1 MIIKPKN
8 WLVTGG
14 AGFVGSC
21 VVRQLLKQKQHVTV
35 LDNFSSSSAN
45 SLKDIRSQIRLI
57 QGSVLDEKKLRL
69 AFQGADYVLH
79 LAAEASVAQSFQNPA
94 QTMQN
99 NVEGTAHVLQQTHLA
114 GVKKVLFISSSS
126 VYGLGGKTPRSETSR
141 LDPLSPYA
149 MSKLLGEELCQFYTK
164 TYGLNVVIA
173 RCFNI
178 YGPTQPSDS
187 AYAAVLTKW
196 AKLAQKGLP
205 LQINGDGLQTRDF
218 LHVQDTVRALLMIL
232 KKGKKGQVYNVGS
245 GQSVTLLKTVKL
257 LEKAAK
263 KPLKLSFQPARE
275 GDVRFSRADI
285 AKLKSLGFA
294 PKISL
299 EKGLKEF
306 FS

>member
-1 MIIKPKN
+1 MTIKPKN
-8 WLVTGG
+8 WVVTGG

-21 VVRQLLKQKQHVTV
+21 VVRHLLKQKQHVTV
-35 LDNFSSSSAN
+35 LDNFSSSNSN
-45 SLKDIRSQIRLI
+45 SLKDIRSQIRLV
-57 QGSVLDEKKLRL
+57 QGSILDEKKLRL
-69 AFQGADYVLH
+69 AFKEADYVLH

-94 QTMQN
+94 ATMQN
-99 NVEGTAHVLQQTHLA
+99 NVEGTAHVLQQAHLA

-126 VYGLGGKTPRSETSR
+126 VYGMGGKTARVETSR

-149 MSKLLGEELCQFYTK
+149 MSKLLGEDLCQFYTK

-178 YGPTQPSDS
+178 YGSTQPSDS

-196 AKLAQKGLP
+196 ATLAKKGLP

-218 LHVQDTVRALLMIL
+218 LHVRDTVRALLTIT
-232 KKGKKGQVYNVGS
+232 KKGKAGEVYNVGS
-245 GQSVTLLKTVKL
+245 GQSATLLKTVKL
-257 LEKAAK
+257 LEKAAG
-263 KPLKLSFQPARE
+263 KPLKISFHPSRE
-275 GDVRFSRADI
+275 GDVRFSRANI
-285 AKLKSLGFA
+285 GKLKSLGFS

-299 EKGLKEF
+299 ENGLKEF